1 MPQDQNG
8 NELEATTSS
17 NTTSTTTADQTQQVC
32 GMTEKQNR
40 INRNLAKFLSTE
52 KQQQQLLLCLRQ
64 QQLPQQQQI
73 RLGALTSMTVAYG
86 HEAYLDHAV
95 ELLDPDLKPVPPQP
109 NCPESMQ
116 VYEDHRLM
124 AADYLAMQKELDDM
138 IKYKADLE
146 DKLRQS
152 ESQMDEMASKSDNEQ
167 VKKFVQL
174 HKEKDTLV
182 QFQEKL
188 STQLQ
193 MIKKAQNPSSSQE
206 QQVDK
211 NLDEVWVLVHSD
223 SKASGGD
230 KC

>member
-1 MPQDQNG
+1 MGVLIKMPQDQNG
-8 NELEATTSS
+8 NDL
-17 NTTSTTTADQTQQVC
+17 ADV
-32 GMTEKQNR
+32 EKQNR

-52 KQQQQLLLCLRQ
+52 KQHQQLLLCLRQ
-64 QQLPQQQQI
+64 QQMPQQQQI

-138 IKYKADLE
+138 IKYKTDLE

-152 ESQMDEMASKSDNEQ
+152 ESKMDEMASKSDNEQ

-174 HKEKDTLV
+174 HKEKDSLV
-182 QFQEKL
+182 QFQDKL

-193 MIKKAQNPSSSQE
+193 MIKKAQNPSSSSQE

-211 NLDEVWVLVHSD
+211 NLDEDW
-223 SKASGGD
+223 
-230 KC
+230 

>member
-1 MPQDQNG
+1 MGVLIKMPQDQNG
-8 NELEATTSS
+8 NDLATSVATSS
-17 NTTSTTTADQTQQVC
+17 VDQQV
-32 GMTEKQNR
+32 TEKQNR

-138 IKYKADLE
+138 IKYKTDLE

-174 HKEKDTLV
+174 HKEKDSLV
-182 QFQEKL
+182 QFQDKL
-188 STQLQ
+188 SAQLQ

-211 NLDEVWVLVHSD
+211 NLDEDWVLVHSD

>member
-1 MPQDQNG
+1 MGVLIKMPQDQNG
-8 NELEATTSS
+8 NDLATSVATSTSS
-17 NTTSTTTADQTQQVC
+17 TVDQQV
-32 GMTEKQNR
+32 TEKQNR

-95 ELLDPDLKPVPPQP
+95 DLLDADLKPVPPQP

-138 IKYKADLE
+138 IKYKDDLE
-146 DKLRQS
+146 DKLRQ
-152 ESQMDEMASKSDNEQ
+152 
-167 VKKFVQL
+167 
-174 HKEKDTLV
+174 
-182 QFQEKL
+182 
-188 STQLQ
+188 
-193 MIKKAQNPSSSQE
+193 
-206 QQVDK
+206 
-211 NLDEVWVLVHSD
+211 
-223 SKASGGD
+223 
-230 KC
+230 

>member
-1 MPQDQNG
+1 MGVLIKMPQDQNG
-8 NELEATTSS
+8 NDLATSVATSS
-17 NTTSTTTADQTQQVC
+17 VDQQV
-32 GMTEKQNR
+32 TEKQNR

-52 KQQQQLLLCLRQ
+52 KQHQQLLLCLRQ
-64 QQLPQQQQI
+64 QQMPQQQHV
-73 RLGALTSMTVAYG
+73 RVGALTSMTVAYG

-95 ELLDPDLKPVPPQP
+95 DQLDPDLKPVPPQP

-116 VYEDHRLM
+116 GYEDHRLM

-138 IKYKADLE
+138 IKYKTDLE

-174 HKEKDTLV
+174 HKEKDSLV
-182 QFQEKL
+182 QFQDKL

-211 NLDEVWVLVHSD
+211 NLDEDWVLVHSD

>member
-1 MPQDQNG
+1 MGVLIKMPQDQNG
-8 NELEATTSS
+8 NDLATSVATSS
-17 NTTSTTTADQTQQVC
+17 VDQQV
-32 GMTEKQNR
+32 TEKQNR

-52 KQQQQLLLCLRQ
+52 KQHQQLLLCLRQ
-64 QQLPQQQQI
+64 QQMPQQQHV
-73 RLGALTSMTVAYG
+73 RVGALTSMTVAYG

-95 ELLDPDLKPVPPQP
+95 EMLDPDLKPVPPQP

-116 VYEDHRLM
+116 GYEDHRLM

-138 IKYKADLE
+138 IKYKTDLE

-174 HKEKDTLV
+174 HKEKDSLV
-182 QFQEKL
+182 QFQDKL

-193 MIKKAQNPSSSQE
+193 MIKKAQNPSTSSPQE

-211 NLDEVWVLVHSD
+211 NLDEDWVLVHSD
-223 SKASGGD
+223 SKASGG
-230 KC
+230 

>member
-1 MPQDQNG
+1 MG
-8 NELEATTSS
+8 ELEATTSS
-17 NTTSTTTADQTQQVC
+17 NTSSTTTADQTQQVC

-138 IKYKADLE
+138 RNIKADLE
-146 DKLRQS
+146 EKLRQS
-152 ESQMDEMASKSDNEQ
+152 ETQMDELASKSDNEQ
-167 VKKFVQL
+167 VKKIRPATKRKGFP
-174 HKEKDTLV
+174 DAI
-182 QFQEKL
+182 
-188 STQLQ
+188 S
-193 MIKKAQNPSSSQE
+193 
-206 QQVDK
+206 
-211 NLDEVWVLVHSD
+211 
-223 SKASGGD
+223 
-230 KC
+230 